1 MKRTKRYQNQNNVN
15 NTMHIESDDLV
26 DDDLAEEALV
36 DDLVDDR
43 EVFKWIWEIWC
54 ETCLEVVCDDLDQE
68 DLPNEKMFRSDL
80 LSLLKRR
87 IQELAKQSNI

>member
-43 EVFKWIWEIWC
+43 EVFKWIWEI
-54 ETCLEVVCDDLDQE
+54 
-68 DLPNEKMFRSDL
+68 
-80 LSLLKRR
+80 
-87 IQELAKQSNI
+87 